1 MFNILFYGDSNTWG
15 FDPETTLRY
24 PYPLRWTTVCA
35 KLLGEEYNCIPAG
48 MNGRTTVFDDPLKGA
63 RNGLTGLDYEL
74 QSHKPLDL
82 MVVMLG
88 TNDLKYTDASGSAAG
103 MERLVQNILTANERF
118 NLSSPVFPET
128 GAFLLLVS
136 PVPLRCHVAERADD
150 IEESC
155 RLAPQ
160 HCMDAAAYAESSK
173 TDGVHL
179 GPEGHETL
187 GRAMAEKIRQ
197 ICAGK

>member
-88 TNDLKYTDASGSAAG
+88 TNDCSAELDLRAEEIAQG
-103 MERLVQNILTANERF
+103 MEKLLRTADRILRERQGYAPRIILVC
-118 NLSSPVFPET
+118 PP
-128 GAFLLLVS
+128 
-136 PVPLRCHVAERADD
+136 P
-150 IEESC
+150 IEESVWEGPFAADTNKKGLRTSAELPALYE
-155 RLAPQ
+155 RLA
-160 HCMDAAAYAESSK
+160 
-173 TDGVHL
+173 
-179 GPEGHETL
+179 
-187 GRAMAEKIRQ
+187 R
-197 ICAGK
+197 